1 MTKAEKK
8 AIKEW
13 ASKLSNDELEA
24 EYYKAVFDSLGSEAE
39 EMYER
44 GWDMVD
50 VLEREK
56 YERDLIVRSHIFE
69 KLCVERGITLWE
81 EGADHE

>member
-1 MTKAEKK
+1 MTKAERK
-8 AIKEW
+8 AIKDW
-13 ASKLSNDELEA
+13 ASKLSNDELET

-44 GWDMVD
+44 GWDMAD

-56 YERDLIVRSHIFE
+56 YERDLIVKSDILE
-69 KLCVERGITLWE
+69 KLCVERGIMLWE
-81 EGADHE
+81 EGADHA